1 MSNSF
6 ILGRGNLLVAKSTIE
21 DEKVGRGMTSPINF
35 MPDEDPSFY
44 EKHATRQT
52 PSAEA
57 LFPTV
62 ELESKKEEED

>member
-1 MSNSF
+1 
-6 ILGRGNLLVAKSTIE
+6 
-21 DEKVGRGMTSPINF
+21 

-62 ELESKKEEED
+62 ELECKKEEED